1 MQYFTVSSDHRI
13 HQSPVATR
21 LHQLHSS
28 NNSEIDYTILKTL
41 LITTFNSFYYME
53 ITKLTY
59 IKKFMPK
66 LKLNNYAFLFSTFDV
81 ILTTFSREH

>member
-21 LHQLHSS
+21 LHQLH
-28 NNSEIDYTILKTL
+28 NLYNSEIDYTMLKTL

-53 ITKLTY
+53 ITKLTT
-59 IKKFMPK
+59 
-66 LKLNNYAFLFSTFDV
+66 LKNLYLN
-81 ILTTFSREH
+81 